1 VKNKALLNATGVIGP
16 VLWAAAVIYCGAI
29 RPSYD
34 PVRQFISELAER
46 GSSTEY
52 LMRVAGFCLPGL
64 LAAVYGISLLGIQP
78 SSAVALLI
86 IASGL
91 ARFIAGVFPCD
102 AGCPTVNPSFSQVIH
117 NIAALVGA
125 LALLLAALFCF
136 LRPEDLGASRPFAW
150 YSIASF
156 LIGLTFWVLLMINT
170 PARHAVGLLQRVAV
184 GALNLWV
191 AVLAAVTWRRLE
203 RARSLQIG

>member
-1 VKNKALLNATGVIGP
+1 MKNKALLNATGMISP

-29 RPSYD
+29 RPGYD

-64 LAAVYGISLLGIQP
+64 LAAVYGISLLEVQT
-78 SSAVALLI
+78 SSAVAVLI

-117 NIAALVGA
+117 NISALVGA
-125 LALLLAALFCF
+125 LALLSAALICF
-136 LRPEDLGASRPFAW
+136 LRPKKVGGSRPFAW

-156 LIGLTFWVLLMINT
+156 LIGATFWVLLMINT
-170 PARHAVGLLQRVAV
+170 PARHAVGLFQRVSV
-184 GALNLWV
+184 GALNSWV

-203 RARSLQIG
+203 RTRLPQIG